1 MKKQNQNNN
10 KLKAIAIFFI
20 IVITLLIVTPFSLFG
35 NKAFIGDYIVG
46 SPYEVVSVDGKPPER
61 AKHGIAVT
69 VVPLVKV
76 TEGKHTLTLQEKD
89 IDSKNINDPIENVEI
104 NVKARKRYRLV
115 TVNGLPVVELENRQ

>member
-1 MKKQNQNNN
+1 MQNQNNN
-10 KLKAIAIFFI
+10 KLKVIVIFFI
-20 IVITLLIVTPFSLFG
+20 LIFTVLLVTPFSLLG

-61 AKHGIAVT
+61 AKHGIFIT

-76 TEGKHTLTLQEKD
+76 TEGKHTLTLQVKD
-89 IDSKNINDPIENVEI
+89 IDSKNINAPIENVEI

-115 TVNGLPVVELENRQ
+115 TVNGLPVVEPENRQ